1 MPKRARIDDK
11 RSRQKDKL
19 RKRLKRQQNACSS
32 AVTPPNETTE
42 SVVPC
47 GSMDGAVSAPPGNL
61 PGFGLMGFPPKEE
74 KPLARMQAS
83 PRVKMHPP
91 APRLPSPRGSRLFV
105 KNVTKAPSTDSPAW
119 VCTPTRV
126 PGHDEGFK
134 PCPAGQAQLDS
145 SVLRGSS
152 SISKDEEI
160 KTVLKTA
167 SERKNSTDLV
177 NVNLSCDMEKK
188 EVKHADEILNE
199 NEIDIAEN
207 SYMNENVMRHA
218 HETVYE
224 NVDNHQRYFVQN
236 SECTQM
242 HEIDCNVNDTNFQT
256 SVQGSFH
263 QAHPM
268 FGDNAGTQCV
278 ANSLAGL
285 AFEQFKSSKLWT
297 TQDMN
302 KILATGDELYTFLQ
316 RSSSM
321 HSRYLL
327 VDELPQ
333 YFECFNRAFEFT
345 TNSTLASIINLS
357 GHEPCYADF
366 NAYHLYEALQIA
378 LLESNGCFVCFGGNT
393 FLIGKTN
400 GFYFTF
406 DSHSRSPQGLFSCSG
421 KSTRLLFQNVEQ
433 LLEHIQKLAISM
445 GFSSIVECNITGA
458 ICRAKKL
465 EEEKKVC
472 CTSTEQSGENECENT
487 TDCDGD
493 SDDDAIVFIR
503 NEENR
508 FRFCPLSNALKEEFC
523 IELGIQYA
531 QIEVTSVETP
541 NKELGIPNLTIPITG
556 DGNCFFRAVSYCLTS
571 TENHHHVVRSA
582 ICNHILKNENKFQSF
597 LRSNEA
603 SVKNHVSSM
612 EKEGNWATEIE
623 IFALA
628 HMLSVDIF
636 TFSNGN
642 WLKFSGQNVCASL
655 RTKRNGLYL
664 NHQNQNHYEVVLD
677 VGELM
682 VDVISESKLDS
693 MYVDKSCRKS
703 RIEKGNKKNQ
713 YKREMYRK
721 KYNENLDFKNQK
733 LWKASL
739 KYKENEKFRI
749 SLKESN
755 KTKYQ
760 NDQTFRDKARLMSK
774 NKSRAQY
781 NDPDH
786 RKKVLNKANSNYRT
800 DPTYREKIKQKAV
813 LKYKKD
819 SVYRSTCVEKSKQKY
834 KIDSVHRQNVKRKS
848 TLKYKTND
856 VHRLKVKTKS
866 RLKYKTDD
874 EHRQNVKTR
883 STQKYNTDD
892 KHRQQMKMRSSK
904 KYELNEKHKENVK
917 QRSIN
922 KYRLDDAHKERV
934 KKASIQKYRCDE
946 KFREKLLRSSSL
958 KYETDETFRS
968 KSLENS
974 KRYYHSSPG
983 IQKKKIQKSKQSRL
997 NKKIKLENFEEVIN
1011 LFKKNT
1017 ARGPDFACCCCHRL
1031 LFQNQVQMCNRDVYS
1046 KSEKSREV
1054 AGACIKDTF
1063 LHQCKTSC
1071 SENCANSSMWICY
1084 TCHRKI
1090 MSGEIP
1096 PEASANNMFLEP
1108 VPEELSRLN
1117 NLEQHLIS
1125 LHIPFMKVMALPK
1138 GGQKNIHGPVVCVPS
1153 NLKKATFLPLKED
1166 ENLLLRVKL
1175 KRKLSYKSYY
1185 EYQFIN
1191 PTHVLTALDYLK
1203 QNNKWYAGIFINR
1216 DIESNENVEGSE
1228 QDEVQ
1233 TSNENSER
1241 DEIQTS
1247 NEDTEQVQG
1256 ETPNEDSEQIQIA
1269 VDSCLQPVDIA
1280 QEVLDHYFDDVFNI
1294 APAEGNNPVRMLQ
1307 EQGNE
1312 AKTFP
1317 CHFPSGQFSF
1327 DQQRDKRLTL
1337 ARYFNNRLMNADNR
1351 FAKDTNYIFF
1361 SQYMSELNQ
1370 VIEKT
1375 QISVRKTV
1383 TKNEK
1388 GSVINS
1394 DMLRNPETLSK
1405 LLRNDEAIRFMQPI
1419 RGTPAYWSATQKD
1432 LFAMLRQLGI
1442 PTWFCSFSSAEYRWN
1457 DAISSLL
1464 KQLNDERNPDL
1475 LDWTEKNEI
1484 LRSNP
1489 VTVARMFEH
1498 RFRIF
1503 QRDVIHSPSEPIWK
1517 IADFFQR
1524 VEFQQRGSPHMHCL
1538 FWVENAPKIDVDG
1551 KEAVAEFIDR
1561 YVTCAVPTENEDS
1574 ELRKIV
1580 LDVQQH
1586 SKKHSKSC
1594 KKNGKECRFNFPR
1607 PPSQRTFITEKHDDD
1622 DEDETAEIQDV
1633 HQRNST
1639 SNLTKSQAKEILL
1652 SVWNKIHTDCDG
1664 YETTED
1670 IFEDLSLNQ
1679 DTYQNAM
1686 NVLSEK
1692 LTVVLKR
1699 HPNELWTNQ
1708 YNPCLLKCWDANMD
1722 IQYVLD
1728 PFSCI
1733 VYIVSYISKSERE
1746 MGMLLKQTNV
1756 EAQEGNLDAKQT
1768 LKKIGSAYL
1777 THREVTAQEA
1787 VYRVCNLRMKE
1798 ASRKVI
1804 FIPVGENPTRMTKPL
1819 SQMKRKQ
1826 KDANDDLHDEND
1838 EDDEIFMTNIVERY
1852 ENRPDNKIFNNI
1864 CLAEFCSDYR
1874 VLAKSQVPKG
1884 VNENVFELQNSKG
1897 YVQKR
1902 TRTKQA
1908 VVRYPRFSA
1917 EKTSEKFYQ
1926 SRLQLFLPYRHET
1939 QLKPETFDLYE
1950 TFYEKGFVKLHGTR
1964 SVTAVK
1970 IIVETNHARF
1980 AQNESV
1986 IDEAQELYENIGEPE
2001 DAWANLCPE
2010 TEKNRDEC
2018 AMMKST
2024 QKTPEDLV
2032 ENIPDIDSDFNKA
2045 DVLYQ
2050 VQQLCV
2056 SNEEMLNI
2064 VQNLNQIQQNVF
2076 YFVRDWCVRKIVNE
2090 NPAPFHIFLTGG
2102 AGTGKSQIV
2111 KAINF
2116 EASRL
2121 FSKRLSSPE
2130 ALSVLL
2136 TAFTGTAAFN
2146 IGGSTI
2152 HSVFSL
2158 TKFLPLPYE
2167 PLKEQTLSEIRMK
2180 LSDLQILVIDE
2191 VSMVYKRLLYY
2202 IHERLVQIKK
2212 CKHPFG
2218 GVSVLA
2224 VGDFFQLPP
2233 VKQRKDER
2241 LYKDNASY
2249 PIDHWQDLFQEVE
2262 LTEIM
2267 RQRNDVPFARALNLL
2282 RTRTLEDPLANETL
2296 DTVNDCIR
2304 DGPEDVLHV
2313 YSTNDEVNNYNLNML
2328 EKKCKDFK
2336 QIDAK
2341 DYQKDKTSGKL
2352 CLRDK
2357 PCITKT
2363 DSLSSS
2369 LLFAV
2374 NARVML
2380 TRNCDVKDG
2389 LVNGVMGYI
2398 SHFQYGDAEK
2408 TNVTAIA
2415 VIFDSQNVGIKT
2427 GKRTKNG
2434 NMVLIE
2440 RIQEEILV
2448 RKSNA
2453 IVRQQFPLKLSWACT
2468 AHKVQGMTVEKVV
2481 VNLDKTFA
2489 PGQAYVALTRVTSK
2503 DGLFIETNDRAKLAK
2518 KLYADPDV
2526 KSAMKDM
2533 KKLELDRPFEVH
2545 SNSTIVVLHN
2555 IQSLNKNFYHMKCD
2569 RRFTNADI
2577 DFSRDTSS
2585 LDSP

>member
-47 GSMDGAVSAPPGNL
+47 GSMDGAVSTPPGNL

-268 FGDNAGTQCV
+268 FGDNA
-278 ANSLAGL
+278 
-285 AFEQFKSSKLWT
+285 
-297 TQDMN
+297 
-302 KILATGDELYTFLQ
+302 
-316 RSSSM
+316 
-321 HSRYLL
+321 
-327 VDELPQ
+327 
-333 YFECFNRAFEFT
+333 
-345 TNSTLASIINLS
+345 
-357 GHEPCYADF
+357 
-366 NAYHLYEALQIA
+366 
-378 LLESNGCFVCFGGNT
+378 
-393 FLIGKTN
+393 
-400 GFYFTF
+400 
-406 DSHSRSPQGLFSCSG
+406 
-421 KSTRLLFQNVEQ
+421 
-433 LLEHIQKLAISM
+433 
-445 GFSSIVECNITGA
+445 
-458 ICRAKKL
+458 
-465 EEEKKVC
+465 
-472 CTSTEQSGENECENT
+472 
-487 TDCDGD
+487 
-493 SDDDAIVFIR
+493 
-503 NEENR
+503 
-508 FRFCPLSNALKEEFC
+508 
-523 IELGIQYA
+523 
-531 QIEVTSVETP
+531 
-541 NKELGIPNLTIPITG
+541 
-556 DGNCFFRAVSYCLTS
+556 
-571 TENHHHVVRSA
+571 
-582 ICNHILKNENKFQSF
+582 
-597 LRSNEA
+597 
-603 SVKNHVSSM
+603 
-612 EKEGNWATEIE
+612 
-623 IFALA
+623 
-628 HMLSVDIF
+628 
-636 TFSNGN
+636 
-642 WLKFSGQNVCASL
+642 
-655 RTKRNGLYL
+655 
-664 NHQNQNHYEVVLD
+664 
-677 VGELM
+677 
-682 VDVISESKLDS
+682 
-693 MYVDKSCRKS
+693 
-703 RIEKGNKKNQ
+703 
-713 YKREMYRK
+713 
-721 KYNENLDFKNQK
+721 
-733 LWKASL
+733 
-739 KYKENEKFRI
+739 
-749 SLKESN
+749 
-755 KTKYQ
+755 
-760 NDQTFRDKARLMSK
+760 
-774 NKSRAQY
+774 
-781 NDPDH
+781 
-786 RKKVLNKANSNYRT
+786 
-800 DPTYREKIKQKAV
+800 
-813 LKYKKD
+813 
-819 SVYRSTCVEKSKQKY
+819 
-834 KIDSVHRQNVKRKS
+834 
-848 TLKYKTND
+848 
-856 VHRLKVKTKS
+856 
-866 RLKYKTDD
+866 
-874 EHRQNVKTR
+874 
-883 STQKYNTDD
+883 
-892 KHRQQMKMRSSK
+892 
-904 KYELNEKHKENVK
+904 
-917 QRSIN
+917 
-922 KYRLDDAHKERV
+922 
-934 KKASIQKYRCDE
+934 
-946 KFREKLLRSSSL
+946 
-958 KYETDETFRS
+958 
-968 KSLENS
+968 
-974 KRYYHSSPG
+974 
-983 IQKKKIQKSKQSRL
+983 
-997 NKKIKLENFEEVIN
+997 
-1011 LFKKNT
+1011 
-1017 ARGPDFACCCCHRL
+1017 
-1031 LFQNQVQMCNRDVYS
+1031 
-1046 KSEKSREV
+1046 
-1054 AGACIKDTF
+1054 
-1063 LHQCKTSC
+1063 
-1071 SENCANSSMWICY
+1071 
-1084 TCHRKI
+1084 
-1090 MSGEIP
+1090 
-1096 PEASANNMFLEP
+1096 
-1108 VPEELSRLN
+1108 
-1117 NLEQHLIS
+1117 
-1125 LHIPFMKVMALPK
+1125 
-1138 GGQKNIHGPVVCVPS
+1138 
-1153 NLKKATFLPLKED
+1153 
-1166 ENLLLRVKL
+1166 
-1175 KRKLSYKSYY
+1175 
-1185 EYQFIN
+1185 
-1191 PTHVLTALDYLK
+1191 DYLK
-1203 QNNKWYAGIFINR
+1203 QNNKWYAGISINR
-1216 DIESNENVEGSE
+1216 DIQSNENVEGSE

-1503 QRDVIHSPSEPIWK
+1503 QRDVIHSPSEPIGK

-1652 SVWNKIHTDCDG
+1652 SVWNKIQTDCDG

-1819 SQMKRKQ
+1819 SQMKPKQ

-1950 TFYEKGFVKLHGTR
+1950 TFYEKGFVKLHGSR

-2212 CKHPFG
+2212 CKDPFG

-2398 SHFQYGDAEK
+2398 SHFQYGDAET